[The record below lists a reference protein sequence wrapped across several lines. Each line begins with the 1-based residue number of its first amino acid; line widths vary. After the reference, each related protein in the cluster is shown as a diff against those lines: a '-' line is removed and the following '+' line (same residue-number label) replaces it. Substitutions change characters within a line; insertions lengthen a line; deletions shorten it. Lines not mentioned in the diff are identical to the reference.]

1 MVGDTQYFQPGKN
14 LNPDDEGKTFFD
26 TAEECKA
33 YCELTYPDE
42 AKFFSWNEA
51 ESSRK
56 KNRLACR
63 CKRNTDGERSR
74 KGIISGN
81 LFCDNPAPAPLR
93 ESAYECFL

>member
-1 MVGDTQYFQPGKN
+1 MLPLLKSKIRNRITHTFHFQVEPKRWSCKMVRDTQYFQPGKN

-33 YCELTYPDE
+33 YCEANWAE

-56 KNRLACR
+56 KNREA
-63 CKRNTDGERSR
+63 
-74 KGIISGN
+74 IQ
-81 LFCDNPAPAPLR
+81 
-93 ESAYECFL
+93 